1 MIPHKKPIASASF
14 PPADLA
20 LREEIPSDEVF
31 LRQLY
36 ASTRLEEMAHVPWAH
51 EQKTV
56 FLNMQF
62 DLQRRHYRTYHPQG
76 EFMLALLGE
85 NPVGRFYLDR
95 SGEAFLLI
103 DIALLPD
110 YRGLGIGS
118 RLLENLLAEAKRTS
132 KPVRLHVETSRRA
145 LGWYQRLGFIPLEVQ
160 GIRWFMEW
168 KRD

>member
-1 MIPHKKPIASASF
+1 MILHKKSLVSASF

-36 ASTRLEEMAHVPWAH
+36 VSTRAEEMVHVPWSD
-51 EQKTV
+51 EQKAA

-62 DLQRRHYRTYHPQG
+62 DLQRRHYRTYYPQG
-76 EFMLALLGE
+76 EFMLVLLDKE
-85 NPVGRFYLDR
+85 PIGRFYLDR

-103 DIALLPD
+103 DIALLPE
-110 YRGLGIGS
+110 YRGLGIGT
-118 RLLENLLAEAKRTS
+118 RFLEDLLVEARRTS
-132 KPVRLHVETSRRA
+132 KTVRLHVETSSSA
-145 LGWYQRLGFIPLEVQ
+145 LRWYQRHGFVPIEVQ
-160 GIRWFMEW
+160 GIRWLMEW